1 MNLVVLRAIK
11 MMTINGGKMK
21 HKHRNYLYLSIALIG
36 LIQTQAAQA
45 DVNVGVVA
53 SLTGPAAALGADI
66 RKAVA
71 LMPNSISGEKI
82 NYIVLDDATDPT
94 AAVKN
99 ARKLISEDR
108 VDVIIGPN
116 TNPNAAAMMPAVDE
130 GATPMIVITPYDPPA
145 DKRNWVFRSVQS
157 ADLMVQRVVD
167 DMVERKAATIG
178 FIGFADSWG
187 EILWKDLEKSAHA
200 ANLLIVANERYK
212 RTDTS
217 VTAQILKVVA
227 AKPDVVF
234 IGASGAPAALPQ
246 IELRQRG
253 YTGKI
258 YQSHGV
264 TSKDF
269 LRIGGKSVEGALI
282 PVGPVLVAEQLPDTM
297 ASKKIGTDFN
307 SAYEKANGADS
318 RSTFAGSAWDAW
330 ILLSKGLPVA
340 IKNAKPG
347 TPAFRK
353 SLRDALEQTRDVV
366 GVNGVYNMSATDHNG
381 LDKRGRVL
389 VEVKNGAWR
398 YVR

>member
-1 MNLVVLRAIK
+1 
-11 MMTINGGKMK
+11 MMIINGGKMK
-21 HKHRNYLYLSIALIG
+21 NNHQRYIYLSMAIARPM
-36 LIQTQAAQA
+36 QTHVALA
-45 DVNVGVVA
+45 DINVGVVT
-53 SLTGPAAALGADI
+53 SLTGPTAALGADI

-71 LMPNSISGEKI
+71 LMPASINGEKI

-99 ARKLISEDR
+99 AKKLISEEK
-108 VDVIIGPN
+108 VDVTIGPN

-130 GATPMIVITPYDPPA
+130 AATPMIVITPYDPPV
-145 DKRNWVFRSVQS
+145 DKRSWVFRSVQS

-167 DMVERKAATIG
+167 DMMERKAATIG

-187 EILWKDLEKSAHA
+187 EILWRELDKSAQSA
-200 ANLLIVANERYK
+200 GLQIVANERYK

-217 VTAQILKVVA
+217 VTAQVLKVVA

-253 YTGKI
+253 YAGNI

-269 LRIGGKSVEGALI
+269 LRVGGRSVEGALI
-282 PVGPVLVAEQLPDTM
+282 PVGPVLVAEQLPDTV
-297 ASKKIGTDFN
+297 ASKQIGVDFN
-307 SAYEKANGADS
+307 RVYEKANGADS
-318 RSTFAGSAWDAW
+318 RSTFAGSAWDAR
-330 ILLSKGLPVA
+330 ILLSNGLTVA
-340 IKNAKPG
+340 MKTAKPG

-353 SLRDALEQTRDVV
+353 SLRDALEQTRNVI
-366 GVNGVYNMSATDHNG
+366 GVNGVYNMAAGDHNG

-389 VEVKNGAWR
+389 VEVRNGAWK
-398 YVR
+398 YVRGSRCIVT